1 MSRLSLILCASL
13 LLVSACSSDDEPSLG
28 KRPRLLGATIEDI
41 AEPSRT
47 TLSDDGVSVYWDA
60 NDSLSVF
67 LGGNIMN
74 CAIVYGLPDG
84 RNAKFMVEGSFIIGG
99 TVDDEGTEYTN
110 VALYPYYEDAALVA
124 PDTVATLFPAWQKAV
139 PNSIPDGSPMVAAV
153 GNVTTTSFAF
163 KNVCSF
169 IRFALTAPSDTK
181 ITRIVLSSPDK
192 IVSGNMLIK
201 VGADIPPV
209 VLMDEAGEHSVTLD
223 CGTTSIGSEP
233 LYLFMALPPV
243 AFGEDGWSVQLFD
256 DAGSSMTLTPPAFTF
271 ERNHFYTMNVDYV
284 PN

>member
-1 MSRLSLILCASL
+1 MSRLNFILYASVL
-13 LLVSACSSDDEPSLG
+13 FVAACSSDDEQSLEN
-28 KRPRLLGATIEDI
+28 RPRLLGATIEEV

-74 CAIVYGLPDG
+74 CAVVYGLPDG
-84 RNAKFMVEGSFIIGG
+84 RNAKFLVEGSFIIGG

-110 VALYPYYEDAALVA
+110 VALYPYYENAALVA
-124 PDTVATLFPAWQKAV
+124 PDTVATLMPTRQRAV
-139 PNSIPDGSPMVAAV
+139 LNSIPDGSPMVAAV
-153 GNVTTTSFAF
+153 GNVTTTSFTF

-192 IVSGNMLIK
+192 IVSGNMRIK
-201 VGADIPPV
+201 VGANIPPV
-209 VLMDEAGEHSVTLD
+209 VLMDEGGEHSVTLD
-223 CGTTSIGSEP
+223 CGTASIGSEP
-233 LYLFMALPPV
+233 VYLFMALPPV

-256 DAGSSMTLTPPAFTF
+256 ESGSSMSLTPPAFTF

>member
-1 MSRLSLILCASL
+1 MSRLNFILYASVL
-13 LLVSACSSDDEPSLG
+13 FVAACSSDDEQSLEN
-28 KRPRLLGATIEDI
+28 RPRLLGATIEEV

-74 CAIVYGLPDG
+74 CAVVYGLPDG
-84 RNAKFMVEGSFIIGG
+84 RNAKFLVEGSFIIGG

-110 VALYPYYEDAALVA
+110 VALYPYYENAALVA
-124 PDTVATLFPAWQKAV
+124 PDTVATLMPTQQGAV
-139 PNSIPDGSPMVAAV
+139 LNSIPDGSPMVAAV
-153 GNVTTTSFAF
+153 GNVTTTSFTF

-192 IVSGNMLIK
+192 IVSGNMRIK
-201 VGADIPPV
+201 VGANIPPV
-209 VLMDEAGEHSVTLD
+209 VLMDEGGEHSVTLD
-223 CGTTSIGSEP
+223 CGTASIGREP
-233 LYLFMALPPV
+233 VYLFMALPPV

-256 DAGSSMTLTPPAFTF
+256 ESGSSMSLTPPAFTF

>member
-1 MSRLSLILCASL
+1 MSRLNFILY
-13 LLVSACSSDDEPSLG
+13 VSVLFVAACSSDDEQSLE
-28 KRPRLLGATIEDI
+28 KRPRLLGATIEEV

-84 RNAKFMVEGSFIIGG
+84 RNAKFLVEGSFIIGG

-110 VALYPYYEDAALVA
+110 VALYPYYENAALVA
-124 PDTVATLFPAWQKAV
+124 PDTVATLMPTQQRAV
-139 PNSIPDGSPMVAAV
+139 LNSIPDGSPMVAAV
-153 GNVTTTSFAF
+153 GNVTTTSFTF

-169 IRFALTAPSDTK
+169 IRFALTAASDTK

-192 IVSGNMLIK
+192 ILSGNMRIK
-201 VGADIPPV
+201 VGANIPPV
-209 VLMDEAGEHSVTLD
+209 VLMDEGGEHSVTLD
-223 CGTTSIGSEP
+223 CGAISIGREP
-233 LYLFMALPPV
+233 VYLFMALPPV

-256 DAGSSMTLTPPAFTF
+256 ESGLSMSLTPPAFTF